1 MTMDIYALGATMFKM
16 LTGKRPPEASMI
28 LNQGFPAYELQSK
41 NVSEG
46 TTRCIAKTMHPSYKG
61 RIQSIEE
68 FLKLLN
74 GEGVKTQSDNEAR
87 QYKDEETDI
96 IEVEEAKSPKKENI
110 KKEELINFL
119 KHYNYEMVS

>member
-1 MTMDIYALGATMFKM
+1 MFKM
-16 LTGKRPPEASMI
+16 LTGNRPPEASMI
-28 LNQGFPAYELQSK
+28 LNQRFPAYELQSK

-46 TTRCIAKTMHPSYKG
+46 TTRCIAKAMHPSYKG

-96 IEVEEAKSPKKENI
+96 IEMR
-110 KKEELINFL
+110 L
-119 KHYNYEMVS
+119 